1 MGTSNIGKL
10 RKELARII
18 EAEIFTINTELSNL
32 QTNIP
37 QIRFKELKHLDMS
50 DLKRLRREIQNL
62 QYNVVNIKQLLDSL
76 KRNNHWG
83 EALSIPFDDE
93 TSVIVTDI
101 AFLEAHQTGL
111 NQAPAEVIDNI
122 IKKLNR

>member
-1 MGTSNIGKL
+1 MGTSNIDKL

-18 EAEIFTINTELSNL
+18 EDEIFTINTELSNL

-37 QIRFKELKHLDMS
+37 QIRFKELKKLDIDS
-50 DLKRLRREIQNL
+50 LKRLRRNIQKL
-62 QYNVVNIKQLLDSL
+62 QYDMVLIQQNIEEL
-76 KRNNHWG
+76 KRSNIWG
-83 EALSIPFDDE
+83 EVISIE
-93 TSVIVTDI
+93 TSEGTPQLV
-101 AFLEAHQTGL
+101 ASNSFLEAHQTGL